1 MKMQCKSQIAF
12 RCYAFNSRFSRVVC
26 VYFFSLLLLS
36 SLFFVCSLLYLC
48 FSYALDRLCRS
59 KGRTI
64 MYLVVSAFFL
74 LLYGRS
80 FSTLV
85 YIVTV
90 LSLLCKKRPR
100 PRPRLTREPRTL
112 SRLLYHVRRSLH
124 NVVACTH
131 YVTSRFVDRVGH

>member
-12 RCYAFNSRFSRVVC
+12 RCYAFNSRFSRVV
-26 VYFFSLLLLS
+26 FFSLLS
-36 SLFFVCSLLYLC
+36 SLFFLLLP
-48 FSYALDRLCRS
+48 SLDRLCYAICS

-64 MYLVVSAFFL
+64 MYLVVSAFFF
-74 LLYGRS
+74 LYFHGRS
-80 FSTLV
+80 FQTLV